1 MEALDP
7 LCTKH
12 YRYQLKDR
20 KTLAAKGEPFTMSI
34 HETFKVKTTIPNL
47 VNCLPSFAA
56 SALFYVD
63 ELTRGCWI
71 PRHPISIR

>member
-34 HETFKVKTTIPNL
+34 HETFKVNITFPNL
-47 VNCLPSFAA
+47 GINKFGPASRHRHCYMWPS
-56 SALFYVD
+56 
-63 ELTRGCWI
+63 
-71 PRHPISIR
+71 